1 MSNLAVLFIAV
12 TNSARLDRN
21 VTVFFSNNQYQIIPD
36 KIDCDDTT
44 LTAIACGYFQDTLN
58 VTGWGILEIKTVNK
72 QSKTN
77 NVSDYNRMYA
87 AGLLEGWLTPFEI
100 YYQWIN
106 VLNERGPT
114 YHPYMSQLQN
124 WSTLQYQWIIK
135 QISLHKLS
143 SPLIYN

>member
-1 MSNLAVLFIAV
+1 MSLFAVLLIAA

-21 VTVFFSNNQYQIIPD
+21 GTVFFSNNQYQIIPD
-36 KIDCDDTT
+36 EIDCDGV
-44 LTAIACGYFQDTLN
+44 TAIACGYFQDSLN
-58 VTGWGILEIKTVNK
+58 VTGWSILEIQTVNK
-72 QSKTN
+72 QSNTV

-106 VLNERGPT
+106 VWNERGPT
-114 YHPYMSQLQN
+114 YEPYMAQLQN
-124 WSTLQYQWIIK
+124 WTETQYQWILK

-143 SPLIYN
+143 DLFFYFYI